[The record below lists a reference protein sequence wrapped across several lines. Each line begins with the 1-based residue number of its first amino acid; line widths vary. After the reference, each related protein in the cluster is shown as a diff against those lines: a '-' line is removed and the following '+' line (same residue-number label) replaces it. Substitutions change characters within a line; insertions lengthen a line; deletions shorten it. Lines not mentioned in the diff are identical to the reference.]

1 MALTRLLAAAAAAG
15 LAAAQTSYAPATTS
29 RLLAGAG
36 EDTVPGDTVFDGKLM
51 IMHTP
56 KTGGTTFRT
65 VVFGRARSMT
75 KSLQTY
81 YGHRRAPCGN
91 QIQGAHRFVQKSA
104 KMPSTHVTK
113 LEELNFGQGP
123 GTDGRFPRRS
133 LGTPGRRAK
142 KSDLERLRQ
151 PPGPGGTGGAASAAF
166 NDCDATQDAVARGTA
181 AAASRRNFGIW
192 PRRRERA
199 GPRRSRREGFRYINF
214 HLHSR

>member
-36 EDTVPGDTVFDGKLM
+36 EDTVLDTVFDGKLM
-51 IMHTP
+51 IMHMP
-56 KTGGTTFRT
+56 KSGGTAFRR

-133 LGTPGRRAK
+133 LGTPTTGSCRRT
-142 KSDLERLRQ
+142 S
-151 PPGPGGTGGAASAAF
+151 TGGLA
-166 NDCDATQDAVARGTA
+166 
-181 AAASRRNFGIW
+181 
-192 PRRRERA
+192 
-199 GPRRSRREGFRYINF
+199 
-214 HLHSR
+214 